1 MSDRAGYTVVVYAI
15 DISPSMGADKAD
27 PGGSGIKRAKL
38 DWAKEFIA
46 RQCEPKIQSGR
57 KTETVGVLTFGGRTN
72 NHANQA
78 WVAENPDDA
87 DPPYTAV
94 SAEVAI
100 QTVRPKTLEV
110 VLNLEPGEE
119 EGNPISALVV
129 ALDMIQMHKH
139 TKAWSLE
146 IVLITDGESEFDQS
160 EYEEAMDKLDDLGCR
175 LTIVGI
181 DFQDPA
187 LPVEKDKSRN
197 KRLSEKFWRIFIEK
211 LNEKVLQTTQ
221 FEKFLPRLQLLEP
234 ELIKERKPHP
244 VVVSGTVIQ
253 THLYI
258 GAADVNPAE
267 AIQISIRYSKATMK
281 ARPPALSK
289 AWKAAVEM
297 QQPQTARGHGAQAS
311 QLIQSLTELQ
321 SQSQSQHAP
330 PVVASDLA
338 AMISSDVKRHSTYV
352 VQHKPAASETQA
364 TQGTQATQVESSTLQ
379 PTLEGGEEEEVVD
392 KEDLVKAWRFGSSW
406 IPMEADTFEPL
417 HTQKGV
423 EVIGFVP
430 KANIRHYMLI
440 GETRYVWPDMTSPKA
455 QIEFSSFASA
465 LFLTDLTAIVRWVNK
480 DDAEPSIGVLIPSF
494 QIPEPGKKLDL
505 MYWIKLPFADDEHRF
520 WFPSLT
526 KYKSTTGKTI
536 TEHPYIPTEEQCDLM
551 DELVKGM
558 DLDQAGELI
567 EKDEGEEDD
576 EDEEEEPEH
585 RPWFDP
591 ALSYNPVIH
600 RTKEAIFHASL
611 TPDLEA
617 DPLPPPHPDLVKY
630 FHTPPEVA
638 QRVEKVTE
646 RLKEALDIK
655 KVAPRVR
662 KRANAEGLRDDEGYI
677 DIDDLFDDEPTDTK
691 PAEPKIELT
700 TPTKPKVEPSSQAD
714 AKSSIA
720 DDPDF
725 IAPLPAKTKPKPKSG
740 RLVSNER
747 PLEDFQALV
756 QGEGDVFR
764 KAIQDLGVVVREN
777 VAASFSRQA
786 FPLALKC
793 LEEARSTALMY
804 EEAETYNDVVKD
816 LEKEVKSAGFT
827 HPDFWD
833 HFTKAGATVALIS
846 DEEAQEALEGG
857 YE

>member
-27 PGGSGIKRAKL
+27 PGGSGVKRAKL
-38 DWAKEFIA
+38 DWAKECIA

-78 WVAENPDDA
+78 WIAENPDDA
-87 DPPYTAV
+87 DPPYTSV
-94 SAEVAI
+94 SSEVAI
-100 QTVRPKTLEV
+100 QTVKPKTLEV
-110 VLNLEPGEE
+110 VLNLETGEE
-119 EGNPISALVV
+119 QGNPISALVV

-160 EYEEAMDKLDDLGCR
+160 EYEEAMDKLDQLGCR
-175 LTIVGI
+175 LSVVGI
-181 DFQDPA
+181 DFQELD
-187 LPVEKDKSRN
+187 LPVEKEKSRN
-197 KRLSEKFWRIFIEK
+197 KRLSEKFWRIFIGQ
-211 LNEKVLQTTQ
+211 LNDKVLQTTT
-221 FEKFLPRLQLLEP
+221 FEKFLPRLQILDT
-234 ELIKERKPHP
+234 ELVKERKPHP
-244 VVVSGTVIQ
+244 AIVAGTVSQ

-258 GAADVNPAE
+258 GAADIDPAE

-281 ARPPALSK
+281 ARPPSLSK

-297 QQPQTARGHGAQAS
+297 QQPPSARSHGPQAS

-321 SQSQSQHAP
+321 SQSQSQHAA

-352 VQHKPAASETQA
+352 VQHKPPAPETQA
-364 TQGTQATQVESSTLQ
+364 TQGTQGTQVESTQ
-379 PTLEGGEEEEVVD
+379 PPTLEEEGEEEVVD

-430 KANIRHYMLI
+430 RANIRHYMLI
-440 GETRYVWPDMTSPKA
+440 GEVRYVWPDMTSPRA

-465 LFLTDLTAIVRWVNK
+465 LYLTDLTAIVRWVNK
-480 DDAEPSIGVLIPSF
+480 DDSEPTIGVLIPSF

-505 MYWIKLPFADDEHRF
+505 MYWIKLPFADDEHKF

-526 KYKSTTGKTI
+526 KYKSTTGKSI

-558 DLDQAGELI
+558 DLDHAGEVVPR
-567 EKDEGEEDD
+567 DEEEEED
-576 EDEEEEPEH
+576 EDEEEEEEE
-585 RPWFDP
+585 RGPWFDP

-617 DPLPPPHPDLVKY
+617 DPLGPPHPDIVKY
-630 FHTPPEVA
+630 FQTPPKVA
-638 QRVEKVTE
+638 DRVDKVTE

-662 KRANAEGLRDDEGYI
+662 KRANNEGLRDDEGYI
-677 DIDDLFDDEPTDTK
+677 DIDDLFDDEPADTK
-691 PAEPKIELT
+691 PVEPKTELVS
-700 TPTKPKVEPSSQAD
+700 PAKPKVESSQAD
-714 AKSSIA
+714 VKPTIA

-725 IAPLPAKTKPKPKSG
+725 IAPLPAKTKPKPKPG

-786 FPLALKC
+786 FPLALQC

-804 EEAETYNDVVKD
+804 EEVETYNDVVKD
-816 LEKEVKSAGFT
+816 LEKEVKSAGFK

-833 HFTKAGATVALIS
+833 HFTKAGAKVALIS
-846 DEEAQEALEGG
+846 DAEAQEALEES